1 MAFYIALE
9 VGGSH
14 ITSGFV
20 NFNNSNTKV
29 EYTYRQPIDN
39 NATVDKLL
47 ANISDSIV
55 GVSNQLTHSQLLK
68 GIAISIPGPI
78 NYKKGVSRIEHK
90 FNSLFAL
97 DFKTS
102 LSNILAK
109 KNIQVEQITFLND
122 AQSFLLGVLHQKS
135 IHTEKVL
142 AITLGTGIGSASYS
156 RGELFSGLLDENPL
170 YNSSFKTGIAEE
182 HFSTKWFLNQAVEKG
197 IGNGTVIAGVK
208 ELAMKADDV
217 QAVQQIFDHF
227 GKNLAEY
234 LNGLICQKQIDRIV
248 FGGKIFHS
256 FHLFEESFRDLFT
269 DEVRVQIVHETSD
282 YSLLGA
288 AFNHKQI
295 EMRGGQNEI
304 RKSISPVL
312 PIQKKNEPEGYDIY
326 PTFPLSEGKIKT
338 GYNSL
343 MEFIRKQ
350 GSNQIVIDGNIGTI
364 WEEVI
369 SGLNCEFISSGTDV
383 NWYCIVAAQ
392 KSENEINSMLE
403 KYLGGDDPLF
413 GFHFPGQLKDFFDEQ
428 LLAQI
433 SSDKKT
439 LSILYGTGAALANW
453 EAPVIYIDQPKNEI
467 QYRSRAGSVTNIG
480 SPETEEPKAMY
491 KRFYFVD
498 WPVCNK
504 HKQELL
510 PEVAA
515 VVDGQRPETITWTEG
530 GDFRAGLEKMVKSP
544 FRVRPWFEPGVWGG
558 HWMQDKF
565 KGLNP
570 DAENYAWSFEIIAPE
585 NGVIFESEGIM
596 MEVSFE
602 FLLYHKNKAVLGQHA
617 EVYGYYF
624 PLRFDYLD
632 TMDGQNLSLQ
642 CHPTMKY
649 MKEEFG
655 EPISQDETYY
665 IMNDGPDAEVYL
677 GFQEDINRDQFQD
690 VFVKC
695 AKSKRKADVEKY
707 VQIFTSKKHDLFLIP
722 AGTIHCSGKNNL
734 VLEISNTP
742 YIFTFKIYD
751 WQRLDLDGN
760 PRPLNVSRAM
770 ENLNFNRKGR
780 LVEKDFICKPEIQE
794 EGEGWKIINLPTHKE
809 HLYSIHRLEFEK
821 SIRVHTE
828 NKFHVL
834 NLVEGKS
841 AQIIS
846 KNKNIKF
853 HYAETV
859 IIPAATG
866 EYVIENCASGSAK
879 VIKAFM
885 K

>member
-1 MAFYIALE
+1 MACYIALDI
-9 VGGSH
+9 GGSH
-14 ITSGFV
+14 ITSGLV
-20 NFNNSNTKV
+20 NFKNSNHKV
-29 EYTYRQPIDN
+29 EYTFHQPIDN
-39 NATVDKLL
+39 NATVDQLL
-47 ANISDSIV
+47 ANITDSIV
-55 GVSNQLTHSQLLK
+55 NVSNQLTRSQILK
-68 GIAISIPGPI
+68 GIAVSMPGPF

-97 DFKTS
+97 DLKTS

-109 KNIQVEQITFLND
+109 KDIQVDQITFLND
-122 AQSFLLGVLHQKS
+122 AQSFLLGVLHQKC
-135 IHTEKVL
+135 IHSEKVL

-156 RGELFSGLLDENPL
+156 GGELFSGLLDENPL
-170 YNSSFKTGIAEE
+170 YNSSFKTGIAEDY
-182 HFSTKWFLNQAVEKG
+182 FSTKWFLNQAAKKG
-197 IGNGTVIAGVK
+197 IGNGTAISGVK
-208 ELAMKADDV
+208 ELAMKAEDD

-234 LNGLICQKQIDRIV
+234 LDDLISQKQVDRIV

-256 FHLFEESFRDLFT
+256 FHLFEDSFRDLFT
-269 DEVRVQIVHETSD
+269 DKVWVQIVDNTSE

-288 AFNHKQI
+288 AFDQKQNG
-295 EMRGGQNEI
+295 MGGGQNKI
-304 RKSISPVL
+304 RKSVSPVL
-312 PIQKKNEPEGYDIY
+312 PIHKKKEPEGYDIY
-326 PTFPLSEGKIKT
+326 PTFPLSDGKIKM
-338 GYNSL
+338 GYHSL
-343 MEFIRKQ
+343 MEFIHKQ
-350 GSNQIVIDGNIGTI
+350 GSNQIVIDGNVGTI

-369 SGLNCEFISSGTDV
+369 SCLNREFISAETDV
-383 NWYCIVAAQ
+383 NWYCIEAAH
-392 KSENEINSMLE
+392 KSESEIDSMLE
-403 KYLGGDDPLF
+403 GYLGGDDPLF

-428 LLAQI
+428 SLSQI
-433 SSDKKT
+433 SSDKNT
-439 LSILYGTGAALANW
+439 LSILYGTGASLAGW

-480 SPETEEPKAMY
+480 SSDTEEPKIMY

-510 PEVAA
+510 GQATA
-515 VVDGQRPETITWTEG
+515 IGDGQRPGAITWIEG
-530 GDFRAGLEKMVKSP
+530 DDFRAGLERMVQSP

-565 KGLNP
+565 EGLNP
-570 DAENYAWSFEIIAPE
+570 DAKNYAWSFEIIAPE
-585 NGVIFESEGIM
+585 NGVIFESDGIM
-596 MEVSFE
+596 LEFGFE
-602 FLLYHKNKAVLGQHA
+602 FLLYHKNKAILGRHA
-617 EVYGYYF
+617 DEYGYYF

-642 CHPTMKY
+642 CHPTLEY

-655 EPISQDETYY
+655 EPITQDETYY
-665 IMNDGPDAEVYL
+665 IMDAGPNAEVYL

-690 VFVKC
+690 VFEEC

-707 VQIFTSKKHDLFLIP
+707 VQTFPSKKHDLFLIP

-760 PRPLNVSRAM
+760 PRPLNISRAL
-770 ENLNFNRKGR
+770 ENLNFSREGKS
-780 LVEKDFICKPEIQE
+780 VEKDFISKSEIQE
-794 EGEGWKIINLPTHKE
+794 EGDNWKIVNLPTHKD

-821 SIRVHTE
+821 SIRVDTE
-828 NKFHVL
+828 NRFHVL
-834 NLVEGKS
+834 NLVEGES
-841 AQIIS
+841 VYIIS
-846 KNKNIKF
+846 NHQKIKLR
-853 HYAETV
+853 YAETIV
-859 IIPAATG
+859 IPATTG
-866 EYVIENCASGSAK
+866 EYLIENCTNGSAK
-879 VIKAFM
+879 IVKAFM